1 MALAADAIEKSLLD
15 EREPVVWEIP
25 HNVREDWYAVC
36 TWSSSLQIISQ
47 MQPFFVQQ
55 ELFVLLDDSIKDLK
69 RPLFRGESLF
79 ITWAAVGP
87 TGAFDSLQHSL
98 FFKLDDESSSKPD
111 GNVSDIMIH
120 DLEVESFMCLLSSP
134 VVSSSAGLTKDDVS
148 LISEEPLKYCLNH
161 TQKEEHRQILY
172 FKSEILLPRNM
183 TEGYYSVIVKSLNL
197 NGHIYTADSA
207 SFLCKREII
216 FVISPRRDMYIF
228 RGSTQAI
235 RWSVF
240 GSSLAIESM
249 SLRAE
254 LATANGTAV
263 SKSGLDA
270 LVQNT
275 GQYTWIVPKD
285 LSGPYYIKI
294 WNEADSRVYSQSQ
307 LFYIGKVVHLL
318 HLLLFWSALEL

>member
-1 MALAADAIEKSLLD
+1 ML
-15 EREPVVWEIP
+15 
-25 HNVREDWYAVC
+25 
-36 TWSSSLQIISQ
+36 SSLQITSK

-55 ELFVLLDDSIKDLK
+55 ELFVLLDDSIKDLE

-79 ITWAAVGP
+79 ITWAAAGS
-87 TGAFDSLQHSL
+87 TGVFDSLQHSL
-98 FFKLDDESSSKPD
+98 FFKLDDVSSSEPD
-111 GNVSDIMIH
+111 GNVSDIAIH
-120 DLEVESFMCLLSSP
+120 DMEVESFMCLLSSP
-134 VVSSSAGLTKDDVS
+134 VSSSAGFTKDDVS
-148 LISEEPLKYCLNH
+148 LIYEEPLKYCLNQ

-172 FKSEILLPRNM
+172 FKSEIFLPLFM
-183 TEGYYSVIVKSLNL
+183 TEGYYSVMVKSLNL
-197 NGHIYTADSA
+197 NGHVYTADSA
-207 SFLCKREII
+207 PFLCKREII
-216 FVISPRRDMYIF
+216 FVISPRRDMHIF

-254 LATANGTAV
+254 LATGNDTAV

-285 LSGPYYIKI
+285 LSGSFYIKI
-294 WNEADSRVYSQSQ
+294 WNEADSRVFSQSQ
-307 LFYIGKVVHLL
+307 LFYIGKVGLLL
-318 HLLLFWSALEL
+318 HLLLFWSAL